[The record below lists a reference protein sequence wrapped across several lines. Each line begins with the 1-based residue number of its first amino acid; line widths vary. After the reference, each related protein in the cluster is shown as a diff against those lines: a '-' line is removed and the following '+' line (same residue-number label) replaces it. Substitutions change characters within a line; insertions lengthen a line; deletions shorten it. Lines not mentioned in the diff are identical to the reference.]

1 MPVFCIQLI
10 VVCKCSPYGRR
21 FQFTLQLP
29 LHTVVQYTQLFYDF
43 ISPCHWSLRMMC
55 INTAKHCSPLTFI
68 HSWAHRP
75 ISIVSA
81 HISLI
86 VTSIYLWHLH
96 TCMMWSILS
105 YTYSLSA
112 HIIIGNSHT
121 LHHSR
126 YCHGLQCSL
135 GCNTL
140 PNRLGHSPSAQ
151 SAGAGATLSK
161 PLHLTIFIFPHRQCL
176 TIVHHFKLA
185 IPCCS
190 EHCQN
195 TQEIWA
201 HCCVPHE

>member
-1 MPVFCIQLI
+1 
-10 VVCKCSPYGRR
+10 
-21 FQFTLQLP
+21 
-29 LHTVVQYTQLFYDF
+29 
-43 ISPCHWSLRMMC
+43 
-55 INTAKHCSPLTFI
+55 
-68 HSWAHRP
+68 
-75 ISIVSA
+75 
-81 HISLI
+81 
-86 VTSIYLWHLH
+86 
-96 TCMMWSILS
+96 MMWSILS

-112 HIIIGNSHT
+112 HIIIVNSHT

-151 SAGAGATLSK
+151 K
-161 PLHLTIFIFPHRQCL
+161 PLHLTIFIFLHRQCL

-190 EHCQN
+190 EYCQN

-201 HCCVPHE
+201 HCCVPREWNINMVSHFVVTFKVALIDLPAYCTHVLSIALCFMAISHLYGYVQCYISYIHLHTLTVCPQ